1 VEFAKALIQLVLEK
15 LHSELPVLEQDDALF
30 AHALDETL
38 SFDRELR
45 SGLGYPIGQPGVIGV
60 LTQAPV
66 FIKWIAMERKC
77 NVFQNFK
84 SGIKPPAQFQMLVSE
99 WTEL

>member
-77 NVFQNFK
+77 KACKNK
-84 SGIKPPAQFQMLVSE
+84 IKCDGTQ
-99 WTEL
+99 